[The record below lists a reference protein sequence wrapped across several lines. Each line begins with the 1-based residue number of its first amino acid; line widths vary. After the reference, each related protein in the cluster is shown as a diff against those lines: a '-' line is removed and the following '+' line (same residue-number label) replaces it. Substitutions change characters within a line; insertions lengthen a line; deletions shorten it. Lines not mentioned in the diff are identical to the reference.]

1 MSLQIIVKLMT
12 LKIVIISLKAGIEL
26 LMDTIYLINKIR
38 LISKAL
44 TVIRKM
50 VQLVNKVMVQIVIFK
65 VGMAA

>member
-26 LMDTIYLINKIR
+26 LMDIIYLINKIR

-65 VGMAA
+65 VGMVA

>member
-12 LKIVIISLKAGIEL
+12 LKIVIISRKAGIEL
-26 LMDTIYLINKIR
+26 LMDIIYLINKIR

-65 VGMAA
+65 VGMVA

>member
-12 LKIVIISLKAGIEL
+12 LKIVIISRKAGIEL
-26 LMDTIYLINKIR
+26 LMDIIYLINKIR

-50 VQLVNKVMVQIVIFK
+50 VQLVNKVMVQIVIF
-65 VGMAA
+65 

>member
-50 VQLVNKVMVQIVIFK
+50 VQLVNKVMVQIVIF
-65 VGMAA
+65 

>member
-26 LMDTIYLINKIR
+26 LMDIIYLINKIR

-50 VQLVNKVMVQIVIFK
+50 VQLVNKVMVQIVIF
-65 VGMAA
+65 